1 MTLTERPDVWIL
13 DRLQPDWE
21 DRVLA
26 EALRDRGLDTDIVDW
41 AELRPEPES
50 HRLVRGSEVVDPP
63 RVAVVR
69 SRVLTRH
76 TGSDVALLYDWLG
89 YLEESEVRVVNRPWS
104 IQRCQNKVWQAAAL
118 RSARV
123 PVPPTRLASSL
134 ADVEAYLEEWQDVVL
149 KPIYG
154 HASVDLTRVRIGGEL
169 AEDGSL
175 LGVREEIAVWHLLDR
190 YGAVCAQRFVEN
202 RNRDVR
208 IVVVGPGVVSC
219 HYRLSTAPDGK
230 VKDLLHPY
238 DRQPAPLDDE
248 LERIAH
254 AATEALELELA
265 TIDLV
270 EGCDGP
276 VVIEVN
282 PTVSLWQPLVGAL
295 DLTETGI
302 TCAHADLVCTLLD
315 AARPAVM
322 EA

>member
-1 MTLTERPDVWIL
+1 MSVGERPDVWIL

-26 EALRDRGLDTDIVDW
+26 EALRDRGLEAEVVDW
-41 AELRPEPES
+41 AELRPAPES
-50 HRLVRGSEVVDPP
+50 HRLVRGSDVVDPP
-63 RVAVVR
+63 RAAVVR

-76 TGSDVALLYDWLG
+76 TGCDVALLYDWLG
-89 YLEESEVRVVNRPWS
+89 YLEECDVRVVNRPWS

-118 RSARV
+118 RRAGV

-134 ADVEAYLEEWQDVVL
+134 ADVEAYLEDWQDVVL

-154 HASVDLTRVRIGGEL
+154 HASVDMTRIRLGGEL
-169 AEDGSL
+169 AEEGSL
-175 LGVREEIAVWHLLDR
+175 LGVREEIAVWHLLER
-190 YGAVCAQRFVEN
+190 YGVVCAQRFVEN
-202 RNRDVR
+202 RDRDVR
-208 IVVVGPGVVSC
+208 IVVIGADVVSC
-219 HYRLSTAPDGK
+219 HYRLSTAPGGK

-238 DRQPAPLDDE
+238 DRQPALLDDE
-248 LERIAH
+248 LETIAR
-254 AATEALELELA
+254 AATDALDLELA

-295 DLTETGI
+295 DLTESGI
-302 TCAHADLVCTLLD
+302 TSAHADLVCTLLD
-315 AARPAVM
+315 AGHPAVLHT
-322 EA
+322 